1 MAGFN
6 RPMPAQPVVP
16 TVLLVFRNERGETFT
31 PADVEFNAREPGETP
46 IARAVST
53 YLELPGTAVSDWA
66 FVSAICLDPTTA
78 KASDVTPAFLAAL
91 HEHMR
96 GEIQT
101 VDDCYGWRADVDDM
115 LQERGFPPLAP
126 RDPDGARRA
135 HYEAKWHEA
144 AP

>member
-1 MAGFN
+1 MANKFQK
-6 RPMPAQPVVP
+6 RPVVP
-16 TVLLVFRNERGETFT
+16 TVLLVFCNDRGETFT
-31 PADVEFNAREPGETP
+31 PADVEYNEREPGETP
-46 IARAVST
+46 IARAIDT
-53 YLELPGTAVSDWA
+53 YLELPGTAVSDWT
-66 FVSAICLDPTTA
+66 FVNAICLDPTTA

-101 VDDCYGWRADVDDM
+101 LDDCYGWRADVDDM

-135 HYEAKWHEA
+135 YYEAKWHEA
-144 AP
+144 AQ